1 MFARRGFVLAAAL
14 CALAAV
20 TTAFTFQQLALVQ
33 DNQNLLRTR
42 LEGKWSLNS
51 AMTRHL
57 QPEPGAAAPQSLAFT
72 TDPTVM
78 ERLVTQQSRLAG
90 MHLFQSGILTMD
102 GKTYPYVVTDEHG
115 NATLIYFQTRSNE
128 IGAAVSVPL
137 ALGVGRPKTQDLLFY
152 GGAADGTTGA
162 FAYQRAEAVAVATPA
177 SAPAPK

>member
-1 MFARRGFVLAAAL
+1 MFARRGFALAAGL

-20 TTAFTFQQLALVQ
+20 TTAFTFQQLSLVQ

-42 LEGKWSLNS
+42 LEGQWTLNT

-57 QPEPGAAAPQSLAFT
+57 QPELGTTAPQTLGFT
-72 TDPTVM
+72 NDPKVM
-78 ERLVTQQSRLAG
+78 ERLVAQKDRLAG
-90 MHLFQSGILTMD
+90 MHLFQSGMLTMD

-115 NATLIYFQTRSNE
+115 NATLIYFQTRSSE
-128 IGAAVSVPL
+128 IGAATSVSL

-162 FAYQRAEAVAVATPA
+162 SAYQRSDATVVATPA
-177 SAPAPK
+177 SGPVLK